1 MFANKKKAIQKKE
14 EPHPDPRVASIEK
27 ESGIS
32 FADVK
37 IHYASDKPKEFG
49 ALAYAYGNDVYLGS
63 GQEKHLKHEL
73 GHVVQQRQG
82 IVSPMHYEKGY
93 PVNINSVLEQ
103 QADRLSIPS
112 SKSILQKVIQKKLIP
127 YQIADYIFEL
137 KSSPTFNIAITG
149 CKATQ
154 SFHKNELALKTFLVH
169 AGKMTMADD
178 YDNIGRF
185 VNIILNDFRDK
196 SDSSYTAPP
205 PKAENTIIQRT
216 VDEEE
221 YRQILEKNGL
231 IRNSSP
237 KNAIWVGT
245 PSAKSNVIHKF
256 LVVFELSQP
265 LKSCGRFIDITS
277 TGDDGEASYPDSII
291 YKLGTEDGCFGIGA
305 KVVDVLNAGIHII
318 DHGEIGKGIH
328 FY

>member
-1 MFANKKKAIQKKE
+1 MFAKKAIQKKE

-49 ALAYAYGNDVYLGS
+49 ALAYAYGNNVYLES

-82 IVSPMHYEKGY
+82 IVSPTHYEKGY

-103 QADRLSIPS
+103 KADRLSIPS
-112 SKSILQKVIQKKLIP
+112 SKSIMQKVIQKKLIP

-137 KSSPTFNIAITG
+137 KSRPRFDIASTG
-149 CKATQ
+149 CKATL
-154 SFHKNELALKTFLVH
+154 SPRRNELALKDFLVR
-169 AGKMTMADD
+169 AGKMTIADD
-178 YDNIGRF
+178 YDNIGQF
-185 VNIILNDFRDK
+185 VNIILNEFRDEP
-196 SDSSYTAPP
+196 DSSYTTPP
-205 PKAENTIIQRT
+205 PKAASTIIQRT

-221 YRQILEKNGL
+221 YRQILDKNGL

-245 PSAKSNVIHKF
+245 PSAKSNVIHQF
-256 LVVFELSQP
+256 LVIFGLSQP
-265 LKSCGRFIDITS
+265 LNSCGRFIDITS
-277 TGDDGEASYPDSII
+277 TGNDGEASYPDSII

-305 KVVDVLNAGIHII
+305 KVIDVLNTGIRII
-318 DHGEIGKGIH
+318 DHGEIGKDID
-328 FY
+328 FL